1 MMSAR
6 NKLMLSIGILISLI
20 VLVLTTIS
28 YFQISG
34 YSTKDYRHNLSNK
47 SFLISK
53 AVEEK
58 IESYF
63 IALNSVSTALPVTEK
78 GDKVIVDDKLIATLE
93 SMQARLGLVNTI
105 VSLPDGTSYAS
116 RNHGIIPNYNAK
128 TRKREWFI
136 KAVDGAEQT
145 VTTPYVATSGDLTM
159 TLSSPIKK
167 NGKLIGV
174 IAASIKVNDITDYV
188 NQLTP
193 EANIFVA
200 REDGFTMAA
209 STPEYVGKNLFDE
222 RPSYK
227 AYAEKKTSEHTYSI
241 AEQGK
246 FFVVSTKIDSLDWT
260 VWAWAS
266 WDDIEATSQS
276 AVVTNIMLGFVSIII
291 SVTAVYFLITSLM
304 YRPIGGEPKEIE
316 AFVNKISKG
325 DLTNIPALTS
335 STAGIYRSTLEMAN
349 SLREVINNIHLSTN
363 QLVKASGSLGES
375 SDKVDN
381 ASQSQM
387 MELEQVATAMN
398 EMTATV
404 TEVAQNAVEA
414 SRASD
419 GASGNSQQGL
429 SVVQEM
435 NDAITKL
442 ASDID
447 MVQKS
452 ITNVHVETNNVG
464 SILDVIRG
472 IADQTNLLALNAAIE
487 AARAGEHGR
496 GFAVVADEVRS
507 LATKTQ
513 DSTNE
518 IQNMIESLQ
527 QQATRSVELMTL
539 NQQNAENTLSKSG
552 EANSVLVTIE
562 KEINTIQD
570 MNNQIATAA
579 EEQANVAAEINETVV
594 KVNDLASSTVSDVQE
609 NVQVA
614 TELSSMASRLRETI
628 QMFKL

>member
-1 MMSAR
+1 
-6 NKLMLSIGILISLI
+6 
-20 VLVLTTIS
+20 
-28 YFQISG
+28 
-34 YSTKDYRHNLSNK
+34 
-47 SFLISK
+47 
-53 AVEEK
+53 
-58 IESYF
+58 
-63 IALNSVSTALPVTEK
+63 
-78 GDKVIVDDKLIATLE
+78 
-93 SMQARLGLVNTI
+93 
-105 VSLPDGTSYAS
+105 
-116 RNHGIIPNYNAK
+116 
-128 TRKREWFI
+128 
-136 KAVDGAEQT
+136 
-145 VTTPYVATSGDLTM
+145 
-159 TLSSPIKK
+159 
-167 NGKLIGV
+167 
-174 IAASIKVNDITDYV
+174 
-188 NQLTP
+188 
-193 EANIFVA
+193 
-200 REDGFTMAA
+200 
-209 STPEYVGKNLFDE
+209 
-222 RPSYK
+222 
-227 AYAEKKTSEHTYSI
+227 
-241 AEQGK
+241 
-246 FFVVSTKIDSLDWT
+246 
-260 VWAWAS
+260 
-266 WDDIEATSQS
+266 
-276 AVVTNIMLGFVSIII
+276 
-291 SVTAVYFLITSLM
+291 
-304 YRPIGGEPKEIE
+304 
-316 AFVNKISKG
+316 
-325 DLTNIPALTS
+325 
-335 STAGIYRSTLEMAN
+335 MAN